1 MRCALS
7 FTELLRL
14 VEFNLFIISIIQ
26 QTPWFEPRRSNVK
39 KCWTLKDE
47 IHSLT
52 SVKFYRCLY
61 NLDLYTVPCKNGIC
75 TPWAFCVWPTQ
86 NSVKLVTNDNIH
98 PSIHPL
104 STAAYLSRVTVG
116 LAPISSSH
124 WGRKGTSHSSVHHR
138 DPQGKQPHTDI
149 HAYTSKGSL
158 QKLTPVSLNSLW
170 VSIWTQNPKQRGF
183 WLHHAQNLLILQSI
197 SEGKWLHWILFQSV
211 RVKRAG

>member
-7 FTELLRL
+7 FAELLRL

-98 PSIHPL
+98 PSIHC
-104 STAAYLSRVTVG
+104 
-116 LAPISSSH
+116 
-124 WGRKGTSHSSVHHR
+124 
-138 DPQGKQPHTDI
+138 
-149 HAYTSKGSL
+149 L
-158 QKLTPVSLNSLW
+158 Q
-170 VSIWTQNPKQRGF
+170 
-183 WLHHAQNLLILQSI
+183 LLIWAGLQWGWRLSPAVIGGGRVDRTHQSI
-197 SEGKWLHWILFQSV
+197 TETHRENSHTQTYMPTRLRAVYRNWPQSL
-211 RVKRAG
+211 